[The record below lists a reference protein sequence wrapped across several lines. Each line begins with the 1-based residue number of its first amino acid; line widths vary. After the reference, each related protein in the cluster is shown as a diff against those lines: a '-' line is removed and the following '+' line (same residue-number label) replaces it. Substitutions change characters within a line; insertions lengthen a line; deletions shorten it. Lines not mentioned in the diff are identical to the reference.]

1 MPHPA
6 TAVALLAACSAL
18 PTAAAPQALAIT
30 DVTVVDVREEVARP
44 GMTVVISGDRIAAVG
59 PSGSVAV
66 PAHARVVDGT
76 GRFLIPGLWD
86 MHVHTGNDLN
96 AREVVYP
103 LYVAHGVTGIRNMS
117 GDCFE
122 CPRATIEQVH
132 ARRRA
137 VTAGELLGPRVVASS
152 DYAGSHEQ
160 AARRSTDGSSPE
172 APATEA
178 DARAFVRLAKERG
191 VDFIKIYDMLPR
203 EAYFALAEEANRLG
217 LPVAGHVPVEVRAS
231 EASDAGQR
239 SIEHPGHFNVLL
251 ECSGR
256 EDDLRARLIEEF
268 YRAEMGA
275 RHTADGSTILPLTL
289 EMVDTYHPGKCRAL
303 AERLVRNG
311 TWLVPTLMT
320 GRLPSERGGGWREDP
335 YTRFLIPEE
344 RRFFEW
350 AEEAWARDLGDA
362 EERAPASRWVREI
375 TRTLHRAGVPMLAGS
390 DAGIPGVFWGIS
402 LHQELELLVDAG
414 LTEAEALRAATLGP
428 AEFLGATDSLGTV
441 EAGKLADLVLLD
453 ASPLQDIS
461 NTQRI
466 AAAVLN
472 GRYLDLQELDVLL
485 AQAEAVADASRE
497 PSGASQAQPSGD
509 DLEAAV
515 RAEVEEQH
523 RREQKAFVEGDCET
537 VVSFYSDEAT
547 IYRGGRRV
555 DDLSEALEFCR
566 KLPRP
571 FTREGEPPEISD
583 RFYVLSGNAAHFVR
597 TIDFAPV
604 AEESP
609 AFKREVVTK
618 VWLKTNDGWKIVHFH
633 SSTQT
638 VSND

>member
-1 MPHPA
+1 MPYSTSVLALLVACVALPA
-6 TAVALLAACSAL
+6 AVASQ
-18 PTAAAPQALAIT
+18 TAAIP
-30 DVTVVDVREEVARP
+30 DVTIVDVREGITRP
-44 GMTVVISGDRIAAVG
+44 AMTVVISGDRIAAVG

-66 PAHARVVDGT
+66 PAQARVVDGT

-86 MHVHTGNDLN
+86 MHVHTGNDRN
-96 AREVVYP
+96 TREIVYP
-103 LYVAHGVTGIRNMS
+103 LLVAHGVTGIREMHA
-117 GDCFE
+117 DCFE
-122 CPRATIEQVH
+122 CPNRSIEHVNAQ
-132 ARRRA
+132 RRA
-137 VTAGELLGPRVVASS
+137 VAAGELLGPRVVASS
-152 DYAGSHEQ
+152 VFAGSHGQ
-160 AARRSTDGSSPE
+160 AARRSTEGSSPQ

-191 VDFIKIYDMLPR
+191 VDFIKVYDMLPR
-203 EAYFALAEEANRLG
+203 DAYFALVDEAKRLG
-217 LPVAGHVPVEVRAS
+217 LPFAGHVPVAVRAS
-231 EASDAGQR
+231 EASDAGQA
-239 SIEHPGHFNVLL
+239 SIEHLGMGNVLE
-251 ECSGR
+251 ECSSR
-256 EDDLRARLIEEF
+256 EDELRARVIAEL
-268 YRAEMGA
+268 YDAEMGS
-275 RHTADGSTILPLTL
+275 RHTSNGPVILPLIL
-289 EMVDTYHPGKCRAL
+289 EMVGTHDEEKCAAL
-303 AERLVRNG
+303 AARFVRNG
-311 TWLVPTLMT
+311 TWIVPTLMVA
-320 GRLPSERGGGWREDP
+320 RLPSELGAGWREDR
-335 YTRFLIPEE
+335 YARFLIPEE
-344 RRFFEW
+344 RRFFES
-350 AEEAWARDLGDA
+350 AEEAYARDLGDP
-362 EERAPASRWVREI
+362 EERAPVSRWVRQT
-375 TRTLHRAGVPMLAGS
+375 TRFMHRAGVRMLAGS
-390 DAGIPGVFWGIS
+390 DAGDPGVFWGIS

-414 LTEAEALRAATLGP
+414 LTEAEALRVATLGP

-453 ASPLQDIS
+453 ANPLEDIS
-461 NTQRI
+461 HTQRI
-466 AAAVLN
+466 AGVVLN

-633 SSTQT
+633 SSTHT